1 MPRAKQKVNAE
12 NLNRK
17 ILLTGATGYIGG
29 RLLGILNHEGFSV
42 RCMTRRPDALQH
54 VKNETTEIVPA
65 DALDKNSLRGVF
77 KGIDTAF
84 YLIHSLGSKEGF
96 VRQDQQAARNFGE
109 AAAES
114 GVQRIIYLGGLAN
127 ADEKLSDH
135 LRSRIETGE
144 RLRAGGVPVIEF
156 RASIILGSGSL
167 SFEMI
172 RTLVEKLPVMT
183 TPRWVKVKAQPIGVN
198 DVLAYLLAALSLK
211 TTGNKIYEIGGS
223 DQLSY
228 MDIMREY
235 ARQRGL
241 KRFMIPVPVL
251 TPKLSSYWL
260 GLVTPLYARIGRKL
274 IDGVRYPT
282 VVKDHS
288 ALEDF
293 EIRPKSTAEAIAE
306 ALRNE
311 DSDFAVTHWSDALSS
326 SGCAPPAW
334 GGVKFGNRI
343 IDSRTRKANVPA
355 RIAFIPI
362 ARIGGETG
370 WYYANLLW
378 RLRGFIDLLVGGVG
392 LRRGRKNLE
401 ELHVGDPLDFWR
413 VEVYEPGH
421 RLRLAAEMKLPGRA
435 WLDFEVTS
443 ISENESEIRQTAI
456 FDPIGLSGILY
467 WKFSYP
473 FHLLIFSG
481 MLRNIT
487 KAVKKEPQ

>member
-1 MPRAKQKVNAE
+1 MNADKQNK
-12 NLNRK
+12 K

-29 RLLGILNHEGFSV
+29 RLLGLLHNEGFSV

-54 VKNETTEIVPA
+54 VKNSTTEIVPA
-65 DALDKNSLRGVF
+65 DALDKDSLNGAF

-96 VRQDQQAARNFGE
+96 VRQDQQAAKNFGE
-109 AAAES
+109 AAAEA
-114 GVQRIIYLGGLAN
+114 GMQRIIYLGGLAN

-144 RLRAGGVPVIEF
+144 RLRASGVPVIEF

-183 TPRWVKVKAQPIGVN
+183 TPRWVKVKAQPIGVT
-198 DVLAYLLAALSLK
+198 DVLAYLLAALSLE
-211 TTGNKIYEIGGS
+211 TTANKIYEIGGS
-223 DQLSY
+223 DRLSY

-282 VVKDHS
+282 VVKDTS
-288 ALEDF
+288 ALADF

-311 DSDFAVTHWSDALSS
+311 DSNFAVTHWSDAFSS
-326 SGCAPPAW
+326 SGYAPSAW

-343 IDSRTRKANVPA
+343 VDSRTRRANVPA
-355 RIAFIPI
+355 QIAFIPI
-362 ARIGGETG
+362 AHIGGDTG
-370 WYYANLLW
+370 WYYANFLW

-392 LRRGRKNLE
+392 LRRGRKNPE
-401 ELHVGDPLDFWR
+401 TLHVGDPLDFWR
-413 VEVYEPGH
+413 VEVYEPDC

-435 WLDFEVTS
+435 WLEFEVNQL
-443 ISENESEIRQTAI
+443 SENTSEIRQTAI
-456 FDPIGLSGILY
+456 FDPVGLGGLLY
-467 WKFSYP
+467 WYLSYP
-473 FHLLIFSG
+473 LHHFIFSG
-481 MLRNIT
+481 MLRNIS
-487 KAVKKEPQ
+487 KAAEAEIS